1 MDATLFSHTVDNM
14 GFSPKHPPPPS
25 YIKMR
30 SKHKKDKEFE
40 AVFLAQELRCK
51 KEKKRHSVGP
61 EEGKQ
66 PSGAAGVQ
74 NPAWARACSKAGR
87 YLAAGGQGR
96 VARVWAVLSTAGGR
110 RGQEGHEGHGGEE
123 RRLSAP
129 VFQQRPWREYGGHG
143 GTILDLSWS
152 KVSEVVGRGWLS

>member
-1 MDATLFSHTVDNM
+1 
-14 GFSPKHPPPPS
+14 
-25 YIKMR
+25 MR

-74 NPAWARACSKAGR
+74 NPVWALEFSKDGR
-87 YLAAGGQGR
+87 YLAAGGQDR
-96 VARVWAVLSTAGGR
+96 VVRVWAVLSKHFLFA
-110 RGQEGHEGHGGEE
+110 
-123 RRLSAP
+123 LI
-129 VFQQRPWREYGGHG
+129 FWPWIVHCHRIYSSRALC
-143 GTILDLSWS
+143 I
-152 KVSEVVGRGWLS
+152 V